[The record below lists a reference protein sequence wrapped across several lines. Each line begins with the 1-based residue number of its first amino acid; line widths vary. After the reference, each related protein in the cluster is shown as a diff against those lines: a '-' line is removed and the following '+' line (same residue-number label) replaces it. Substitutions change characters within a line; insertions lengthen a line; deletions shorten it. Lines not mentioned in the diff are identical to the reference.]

1 MKSQLYAAA
10 LILPITSALML
21 CTSGCSSNAASQRT
35 LYQPPILHL
44 LKGRPIQ
51 TAEGLYTPQVDE
63 LWHSGERYAARER
76 EVWAL
81 AAALAEA
88 REQNKESQ

>member
-10 LILPITSALML
+10 LLLLITSVPIACM
-21 CTSGCSSNAASQRT
+21 SGCSSSAASQRT

-44 LKGRPIQ
+44 RAGRPIQ

-81 AAALAEA
+81 AAALAEE
-88 REQNKESQ
+88 RNKQ